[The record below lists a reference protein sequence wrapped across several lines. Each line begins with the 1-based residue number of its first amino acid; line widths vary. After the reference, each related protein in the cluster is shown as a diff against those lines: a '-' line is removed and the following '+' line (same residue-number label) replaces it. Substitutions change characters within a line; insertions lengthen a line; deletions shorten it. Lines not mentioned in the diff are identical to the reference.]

1 MQFPSIILILHQLKK
16 SDLQLYQENQLLQA
30 AMLKLKNNSQS
41 IGLVPTMGALH
52 EGHMS
57 LIREAEKQS
66 DVVVISIFV
75 NPTQFNNSSD
85 LDKYPRT
92 LEEDLILLNQNFKDL
107 IIFSPTIKEV
117 YGESITSEKF
127 EFGNLAQ
134 QMEGRFR
141 DGHFDGVGTILKKL
155 FNIVQPDKAFFGEK
169 DYQQLLIVKKLIEIT
184 HQHVEIIGCPIS
196 RENNG
201 LARSSR
207 NKRLSE
213 EEQEKSTFIFKTLQE
228 AKEKF
233 GTKNVLLLKQEIEE
247 KFSKQ
252 DFLELEYFEISDAA
266 TLVPVT
272 QVEEHKKYRAFIAAY
287 ANDVRLIDN
296 IALN

>member
-1 MQFPSIILILHQLKK
+1 M
-16 SDLQLYQENQLLQA
+16 
-30 AMLKLKNNSQS
+30 
-41 IGLVPTMGALH
+41 
-52 EGHMS
+52 
-57 LIREAEKQS
+57 
-66 DVVVISIFV
+66 
-75 NPTQFNNSSD
+75 
-85 LDKYPRT
+85 
-92 LEEDLILLNQNFKDL
+92 
-107 IIFSPTIKEV
+107 
-117 YGESITSEKF
+117 
-127 EFGNLAQ
+127 
-134 QMEGRFR
+134 
-141 DGHFDGVGTILKKL
+141 
-155 FNIVQPDKAFFGEK
+155 
-169 DYQQLLIVKKLIEIT
+169 LIVKKLIEIT
-184 HQHVEIIGCPIS
+184 HQNVEIIGCPIS

-272 QVEEHKKYRAFIAAY
+272 KVEEHKKYRAFIAAY

>member
-1 MQFPSIILILHQLKK
+1 MQFPSIILILHELKK
-16 SDLQLYQENQLLQA
+16 SNLQLYQENQPLQA
-30 AMLKLKNNSQS
+30 AMLKLKNNAQ
-41 IGLVPTMGALH
+41 IVGLIPTMGALH
-52 EGHMS
+52 EGHLS
-57 LIREAEKQS
+57 LIREAKRQS
-66 DVVVISIFV
+66 DVVVVSIFV

-92 LEEDLILLNQNFKDL
+92 LEEDLKLLKQNFKDL
-107 IIFSPTIKEV
+107 IIFSPTINEV

-127 EFGNLAQ
+127 EFGKLAH
-134 QMEGRFR
+134 QMEGKYR

-155 FNIVQPDKAFFGEK
+155 FTIVQPDKAFFGEK
-169 DYQQLLIVKKLIEIT
+169 DYQQLLIVKKLIALT
-184 HQHVEIIGCPIS
+184 GQNVEIIGCPIS
-196 RENNG
+196 REENG

-213 EEQEKSTFIFKTLQE
+213 EEQEKATFIFKTLKE

-247 KFSKQ
+247 KFNHQ
-252 DFLELEYFEISDAA
+252 AFLELEYFEISEADTLIPA
-266 TLVPVT
+266 T
-272 QVEEHKKYRAFIAAY
+272 QIEEHKKYRAFVAAY

>member
-1 MQFPSIILILHQLKK
+1 M
-16 SDLQLYQENQLLQA
+16 
-30 AMLKLKNNSQS
+30 
-41 IGLVPTMGALH
+41 
-52 EGHMS
+52 
-57 LIREAEKQS
+57 
-66 DVVVISIFV
+66 
-75 NPTQFNNSSD
+75 
-85 LDKYPRT
+85 
-92 LEEDLILLNQNFKDL
+92 NQNFKDL

-184 HQHVEIIGCPIS
+184 HQNVEIIGCPIS

-272 QVEEHKKYRAFIAAY
+272 KVEEHKKYRAFIAAY